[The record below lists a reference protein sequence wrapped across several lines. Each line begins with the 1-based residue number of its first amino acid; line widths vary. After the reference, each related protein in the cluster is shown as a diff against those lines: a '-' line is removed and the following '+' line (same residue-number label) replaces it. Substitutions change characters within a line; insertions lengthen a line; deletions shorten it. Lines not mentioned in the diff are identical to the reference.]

1 MKIRVIDRL
10 LCALSGLILLAM
22 AAALAAE
29 TVFHVQ
35 LTAFVGGLLAK
46 QTAMHVAVFIGA
58 AVILMLLGA
67 YDVGILFRRGKGKRG
82 FVMQKTENGELS
94 ISIRAIETLVQQCV
108 DKHEELHVTSTALD
122 NSRDGLIIRLKIDL
136 ASGVNIPLAVS
147 ALQKQIKQ
155 YITACSGV
163 DVREVRVQVETAAS
177 KVDHSPYAV
186 PDLLQNPGPLPKDEP
201 LKVEVPET
209 AAEKSHKEKKPL
221 HQRLFGREEQPAIV
235 PAPPQA
241 GAEPESVAE
250 DKPEAVENDPPVE
263 MAEDAETAPEGETAA
278 AEEFEKTE
286 EAVPEGVE
294 AAEEESTPEDMS
306 EEEKNEIAE

>member
-1 MKIRVIDRL
+1 MKIRVMDRL

-22 AAALAAE
+22 AAALVAE

-35 LTAFVGGLLAK
+35 LTAFVGKLLAE
-46 QTAMHVAVFIGA
+46 QTVLHIAVIIA
-58 AVILMLLGA
+58 VAVILMLLGA
-67 YDVGILFRRGKGKRG
+67 YDIGMLFRRSKGKRG

-108 DKHEELHVTSTALD
+108 DKHDELHVTSTTLD

-186 PDLLQNPGPLPKDEP
+186 PDLMQNPGPLPKDEP
-201 LKVEVPET
+201 MKIEVPET

-241 GAEPESVAE
+241 AAEPESAAE
-250 DKPEAVENDPPVE
+250 VIPEAEASDPAVEIL
-263 MAEDAETAPEGETAA
+263 
-278 AEEFEKTE
+278 
-286 EAVPEGVE
+286 E
-294 AAEEESTPEDMS
+294 AAEPVLEGGTDAAGKLDIAEKAVVDNTEAAEKESIPEDMS
-306 EEEKNEIAE
+306 EEEKHEIAE

>member
-29 TVFHVQ
+29 TLFHIQ
-35 LTAFVGGLLAK
+35 LTAFVQDFIAK
-46 QTAMHVAVFIGA
+46 QTVTHIAVIIAA
-58 AVILMLLGA
+58 AVILVLLGA
-67 YDVGILFRRGKGKRG
+67 YDVGMLFRRSKGKRG

-108 DKHEELHVTSTALD
+108 DKHEELRVTSTTLD

-186 PDLLQNPGPLPKDEP
+186 PDLMQNPGPLPKDEP
-201 LKVEVPET
+201 MKVEVPET
-209 AAEKSHKEKKPL
+209 AAEKGRKEKKPL

-235 PAPPQA
+235 PAPPEA
-241 GAEPESVAE
+241 AAEPES
-250 DKPEAVENDPPVE
+250 
-263 MAEDAETAPEGETAA
+263 A
-278 AEEFEKTE
+278 AEVVSEAEASDPTVEIAEAAEPVLEVGTDAAEKLDLAE
-286 EAVPEGVE
+286 EAVVDNTE
-294 AAEEESTPEDMS
+294 AAEKESIPEDMS
-306 EEEKNEIAE
+306 EEEKHEIAE